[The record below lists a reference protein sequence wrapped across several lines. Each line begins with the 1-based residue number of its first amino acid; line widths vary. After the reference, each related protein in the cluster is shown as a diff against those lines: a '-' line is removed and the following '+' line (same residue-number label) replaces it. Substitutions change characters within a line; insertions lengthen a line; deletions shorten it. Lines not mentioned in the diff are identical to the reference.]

1 MCKITENIPN
11 GARNPAYLPED
22 FDRPMVFI
30 AEAGDIVGT
39 RIGVKTDWYC
49 LCLDAD
55 AHHFNKEHPIF
66 HGPFEVNISVEL
78 KPTPSEAFR
87 FVRTDG
93 QPLPD
98 SLEMWRVQTKG
109 YKTEEGFRPGMIA
122 RPWGFADSPDAEY
135 ISGGVS
141 AKDIDAVAMGRHGNF
156 FFWGFSASQGE
167 YDG

>member
-1 MCKITENIPN
+1 
-11 GARNPAYLPED
+11 
-22 FDRPMVFI
+22 MVFI

-122 RPWGFADSPDAEY
+122 RP
-135 ISGGVS
+135 
-141 AKDIDAVAMGRHGNF
+141 
-156 FFWGFSASQGE
+156 
-167 YDG
+167 

>member
-1 MCKITENIPN
+1 M
-11 GARNPAYLPED
+11 RS
-22 FDRPMVFI
+22 
-30 AEAGDIVGT
+30 
-39 RIGVKTDWYC
+39 
-49 LCLDAD
+49 
-55 AHHFNKEHPIF
+55 FNKEHPIF

-122 RPWGFADSPDAEY
+122 DPGDLRIRRMPNTSQ
-135 ISGGVS
+135 GVS
-141 AKDIDAVAMGRHGNF
+141 VLKISMP
-156 FFWGFSASQGE
+156 
-167 YDG
+167 